1 MSLIW
6 IDRRS
11 LAFATIVLPALYL
24 DSVPPVP
31 EQTTAHTSL
40 AGQLLVASPSM
51 ADPRFDHAVILVV
64 RHNENGALGIE
75 INRPVAER
83 AIADVLA
90 LLGEKDSSV
99 AGKVRIFAGGP
110 VQPDV
115 GFVLHSAD
123 YHRAETVDID
133 KRVAMTSSHEI
144 LRDIGN
150 GKGPN
155 KSLVAFGYAG
165 WGPGQLD
172 NELERRVWFVAP
184 ADEKLIF
191 DANRDKVWDI
201 AYSHRTQDL

>member
-6 IDRRS
+6 IGRS
-11 LAFATIVLPALYL
+11 TLAFATIVLPALYL
-24 DSVPPVP
+24 DAVPPVP
-31 EQTTAHTSL
+31 EQTTAHASL

-64 RHNENGALGIE
+64 RHDRNSALGIE
-75 INRPVAER
+75 INQPVAER
-83 AIADVLA
+83 PLADVLA

-123 YHRAETVDID
+123 YHRAGTVDID
-133 KRVAMTSSHEI
+133 KRVAMTASREI

-150 GKGPN
+150 GKGPK
-155 KSLVAFGYAG
+155 KSIVAFGYAG

-184 ADEKLIF
+184 ADETLIF
-191 DANRDKVWDI
+191 DASRDKVWDI
-201 AYSHRTQDL
+201 AFSHRTQNL